1 MKISAGKADGF
12 IKSPPPDVRC
22 ILLYGPDQGLVF
34 ERGKTLGKTI
44 LGDEN
49 DPFNSVILQAGDIKS
64 DPALIADEAA
74 AMSLTGGRRFIR
86 IQDAAD
92 SLTAAFKT
100 YLSDPIGDA
109 LIVLEGGDLSARST
123 LRKLFEADKSI
134 AAVIACYGDEGRNL
148 SDVVR
153 ETLQKHSLNADR
165 DAMGYLLN
173 HLGSDRQVSR
183 GELEKLAIY
192 MGEEKTVTLND
203 TMACIGDSGA
213 FSLDNVTIAAANGD
227 HAQLETALMRCFDE
241 GNQPIMILRMLAR
254 HFHRLHL
261 AKGFMQKGYNG
272 EEAIKKLRPPIIFKQ
287 VPAFKKQLAS
297 WDLHRI
303 ALALD
308 ILTEAERDC
317 KITGNPPE
325 TVCSRAL
332 MRIAQAAR
340 APRR

>member
-1 MKISAGKADGF
+1 MKISAGKAEGF
-12 IKSPPPDVRC
+12 IKNPPANVRC
-22 ILLYGPDQGLVF
+22 ILLFGPDQGLVF
-34 ERGKTLGKTI
+34 ERSKLLGKSV

-49 DPFNSVILQAGDIKS
+49 DPFNSVVLQAS
-64 DPALIADEAA
+64 DVKADPPLVADEAA

-92 SLTAAFKT
+92 SLNTALKS

-109 LIVLEGGDLSARST
+109 LIVLEAGELGPRSS
-123 LRKLFEADKSI
+123 LRKLFEGDKDVA
-134 AAVIACYGDEGRNL
+134 AAVACYGDEGRNL
-148 SDVVR
+148 SDVIR
-153 ETLQKHSLNADR
+153 DTLQQHGLSADR

-192 MGEEKTVTLND
+192 MGDEKTVTLEHAV
-203 TMACIGDSGA
+203 ACIGDSGA
-213 FSLDNVTIAAANGD
+213 FSLDNVTMAVANGD
-227 HAQLETALMRCFDE
+227 HAGLETALLRCFDE

-261 AKGFMQKGYNG
+261 AKGFVQKGQSPDD
-272 EEAIKKLRPPIIFKQ
+272 ALKKLRPPVIFKQ
-287 VPAFKKQLAS
+287 APAFKKQLGS
-297 WDLHRI
+297 WDLRRI
-303 ALALD
+303 AMALD
-308 ILTEAERDC
+308 LISDAERDC
-317 KITGNPPE
+317 KITGYPPQ

-340 APRR
+340 ARR